1 MGKTAMTGAAIV
13 TAPFGLYQFYVNP
26 LAMGAAVGSGLV
38 LDQGVKAGL
47 EIIDDSLNEQGK
59 ELTDAQ
65 KNAIRVA
72 TGFLQGSGA
81 YK

>member
-1 MGKTAMTGAAIV
+1 
-13 TAPFGLYQFYVNP
+13 
-26 LAMGAAVGSGLV
+26 MGAAVGSGLL

-47 EIIDDSLNEQGK
+47 EVVDNSLNEQGK

>member
-1 MGKTAMTGAAIV
+1 MGKTGLTAATIASV
-13 TAPFGLYQFYVNP
+13 PFGLYQFYVNP
-26 LAMGAAVGSGLV
+26 LAMGTAVGSGIV

-47 EIIDDSLNEQGK
+47 EVVDASLNEQGK

-65 KNAIRVA
+65 KNAIRIA